1 MDLLIAASDMVA
13 VDIISTAI
21 MGIDPEEVK
30 YLQLA
35 AECGLGVSDLNK
47 IEILGESIDKV
58 KRKFKLPPEFA
69 G

>member
-47 IEILGESIDKV
+47 IEIL
-58 KRKFKLPPEFA
+58 
-69 G
+69 